1 MILLLLLHFALT
13 EKILAKKRSVFGI
26 WELHEC
32 IRCRDCFALLEKK
45 VFLRDRK
52 ASCGKRSRCLLD
64 SKSERWP
71 GATAAYCSWAVLQ
84 HDFTSK
90 FIELIRFCSETSL
103 EKTVSPQSSLLCSAP
118 GPRPVSE
125 PVGAPASPF
134 FAVRTCGLLCVRQCS
149 TLQMKFHSMLSRGS
163 LQRYGTCASNISLAP
178 RK

>member
-13 EKILAKKRSVFGI
+13 EKILDKKRSVFGI

-32 IRCRDCFALLEKK
+32 IRCRDCFALLGKK
-45 VFLRDRK
+45 IFLRDGK
-52 ASCGKRSRCLLD
+52 AGCGKRSRCLLD

-118 GPRPVSE
+118 GP
-125 PVGAPASPF
+125 VGAPASPF
-134 FAVRTCGLLCVRQCS
+134 FAVRTSGLLCVRQCS
-149 TLQMKFHSMLSRGS
+149 TLQTKSS
-163 LQRYGTCASNISLAP
+163 LYVVSWIVTEIWYL